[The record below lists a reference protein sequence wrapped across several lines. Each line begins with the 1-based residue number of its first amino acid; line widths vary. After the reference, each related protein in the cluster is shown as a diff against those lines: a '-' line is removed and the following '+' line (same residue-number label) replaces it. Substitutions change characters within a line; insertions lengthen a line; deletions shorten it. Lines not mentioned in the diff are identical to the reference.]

1 MHFGYIEDLLSDP
14 RSTLIF
20 LLLALPGRLLAISC
34 HEAAH
39 AYVANRCGDPTARL
53 MGRMTLNPFKHLDP
67 VGVLMM
73 LLLGIGW
80 AKPVPV
86 NPLNFREYRKDDLK
100 VALAGIAMNIFLFC
114 LGYLVLCGFMALAL
128 SKIPY
133 RAMYWLAKDDVFRSS
148 YNGVSAIFLASE
160 SGYCYSLTNLVKT
173 AYSMGEVCVAPV
185 FGSVFGYLYEMI
197 YYFVMTNLVLAIFN
211 LIPVPPLDGYHV
223 LNDLALKRPLFAD
236 QRAQGVG
243 MAILYVASFSGVLGD
258 LLGKVY
264 EFVLSG
270 LGGCVLSLFQAVK
283 LI

>member
-1 MHFGYIEDLLSDP
+1 
-14 RSTLIF
+14 
-20 LLLALPGRLLAISC
+20 
-34 HEAAH
+34 
-39 AYVANRCGDPTARL
+39 
-53 MGRMTLNPFKHLDP
+53 
-67 VGVLMM
+67 M
-73 LLLGIGW
+73 LLFGFGW

-160 SGYCYSLTNLVKT
+160 SGYYYSLTDLVKT